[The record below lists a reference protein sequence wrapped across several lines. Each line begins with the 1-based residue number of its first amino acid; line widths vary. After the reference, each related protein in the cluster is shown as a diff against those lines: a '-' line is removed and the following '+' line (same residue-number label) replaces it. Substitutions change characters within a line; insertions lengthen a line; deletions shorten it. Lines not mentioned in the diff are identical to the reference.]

1 MSAMAPHDTNDVC
14 AQSNSRCARTPI
26 PQWDAYEAAKRAW
39 MTANENATGR
49 EYEAAM
55 QVLLERLGL

>member
-1 MSAMAPHDTNDVC
+1 MIAIAIHDTNGVC
-14 AQSNSRCARTPI
+14 APSISRCAGKPI

-39 MTANENATGR
+39 MAANEHATGR

>member
-1 MSAMAPHDTNDVC
+1 MSTMLPHDTNDVC
-14 AQSNSRCARTPI
+14 ALADGRCDGVLN
-26 PQWDAYEAAKRAW
+26 PQWSAYEAAKQAW